1 MKKGSGSSP
10 VITIL
15 SNAGSSGSSYTLSL
29 SGSGYS
35 SGAKLMELYTCTSI
49 TVDASGNIAVPMAS
63 GLPRAL
69 VLASSVSNSGICG
82 SSVPST
88 TAVTATQTTATTT
101 TTTGAGCI
109 QATALSVLFKE
120 LVTTSYGQD
129 IYVSGSISQLGTWDT
144 SKAIAL
150 SASGYT
156 TSNPL
161 WQGTITLPVGTTFQY
176 KFLKKTSGSSTV
188 TWESDPNR
196 SYTVPTGCSGTT
208 ATVTASWR

>member
-1 MKKGSGSSP
+1 
-10 VITIL
+10 
-15 SNAGSSGSSYTLSL
+15 
-29 SGSGYS
+29 
-35 SGAKLMELYTCTSI
+35 MELYTCTSI

-63 GLPRAL
+63 GLPRVL

-176 KFLKKTSGSSTV
+176 KFLKKTSGSSAV